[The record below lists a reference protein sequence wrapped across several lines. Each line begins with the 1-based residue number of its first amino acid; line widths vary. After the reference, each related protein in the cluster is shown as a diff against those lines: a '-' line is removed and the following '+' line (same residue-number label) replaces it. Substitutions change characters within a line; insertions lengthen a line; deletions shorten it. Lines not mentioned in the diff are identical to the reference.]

1 MTRKRISQVTP
12 EEKNEIQTLF
22 ERKNG
27 LNELA
32 RILTAD
38 NTELYERLV
47 RDFELKQHIPLSFAD
62 DRHHADVAQF
72 CASAPERAR
81 RAQPAVAQF
90 DRAYVGQHTHR
101 RVDRDDDVAAV
112 IHREHFSV
120 PV

>member
-47 RDFELKQHIPLSFAD
+47 RDMGETGQRFQSWW
-62 DRHHADVAQF
+62 DRMAQKYQWE
-72 CASAPERAR
+72 SVEGGHWEIN
-81 RAQPAVAQF
+81 F
-90 DRAYVGQHTHR
+90 DTCEICLV
-101 RVDRDDDVAAV
+101 
-112 IHREHFSV
+112 S
-120 PV
+120 